1 MWNRIREPW
10 LIVRSVVILLFSGAM
25 SVVFVSDLGW
35 RYTDW
40 VGLSDQTFDA
50 SGSFVAYAVFGAVI
64 WPIIFLILGVAGS
77 ELLRSQRRRLRRAAV
92 RRHF

>member
-10 LIVRSVVILLFSGAM
+10 LITRSVVILLFSGAM

-35 RYTDW
+35 RCTDW
-40 VGLSDQTFDA
+40 VGLSDQTCDA
-50 SGSFVAYAVFGAVI
+50 SGNFVAYAVFGAVI
-64 WPIIFLILGVAGS
+64 WPIIFLILGVAAS
-77 ELLRSQRRRLRRAAV
+77 EMLRSQRRCLRRATV